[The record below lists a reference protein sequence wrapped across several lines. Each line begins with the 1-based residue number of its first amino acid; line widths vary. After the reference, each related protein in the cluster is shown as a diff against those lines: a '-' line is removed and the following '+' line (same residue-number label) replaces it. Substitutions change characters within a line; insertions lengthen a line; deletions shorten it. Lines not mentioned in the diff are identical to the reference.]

1 MRSIE
6 DIIAQEKD
14 TQYEQ
19 RNKELFSYY
28 TLTLINQEQ
37 AARRMRRRLKLI
49 LWFILPALVGLL
61 LSPATGWLM
70 SSFDAFSGVSFVR
83 VLAMAAVS
91 YALAGICV
99 LALKRFRLLS

>member
-83 VLAMAAVS
+83 VLAMAAAS

-99 LALKRFRLLS
+99 LVLRRAHIL

>member
-14 TQYEQ
+14 VQYQQ

-28 TLTLINQEQ
+28 TLTLINQDQ
-37 AARRMRRRLKLI
+37 AARRLRRRLKLT
-49 LWFILPALVGLL
+49 LWFMLPALIGLL

-70 SSFDAFSGVSFVR
+70 TSFEAFSGVSFVR
-83 VLAMAAVS
+83 VLVMAVAS
-91 YALAGICV
+91 YALAGVCI
-99 LALKRFRLLS
+99 LMLKRTHVL

>member
-14 TQYEQ
+14 VQYQQ

-37 AARRMRRRLKLI
+37 AAQRLRKRLKLA
-49 LWFILPALVGLL
+49 LWFMLPAAVGLL
-61 LSPATGWLM
+61 ISPATGWLM
-70 SSFDAFSGVSFVR
+70 NSFDAFSGVSFVR
-83 VLAMAAVS
+83 VLAMAAAS
-91 YALAGICV
+91 YALAGLCV
-99 LALKRFRLLS
+99 LVLRRAHIL

>member
-6 DIIAQEKD
+6 DIIAQEKH

-19 RNKELFSYY
+19 RSKELFSYY

-37 AARRMRRRLKLI
+37 AARRLRKRLKLV
-49 LWFILPALVGLL
+49 LWFMLPALVGLL

-70 SSFDAFSGVSFVR
+70 NAFEGFSGVNFVR
-83 VLAMAAVS
+83 VLLMAAAS

-99 LALKRFRLLS
+99 LVLRRAHIL